1 MEGAA
6 ISNSPVEH
14 ERVERRMASADLEI
28 SASEA
33 HGMLCG
39 LLCGNRDPRERWFT
53 TLFETT
59 DEADLLARECRQ
71 ILGVLYSQTREA
83 LEGEGVA
90 FTPLLPEESQSLM
103 TRAEAVCDW
112 CRGFLYGLGLT
123 GITEDTPMS
132 DDSREALHDMS
143 EITRMDLSGL
153 VDSEEDENSLMHIM
167 EHIWVAAT
175 LVYHDYL
182 PNKRTH

>member
-6 ISNSPVEH
+6 MSNSPVEH

-28 SASEA
+28 SASEV

-39 LLCGNRDPRERWFT
+39 LLCGNTDPRELWFAE
-53 TLFETT
+53 LFETT
-59 DEADLLARECRQ
+59 EEADLLARECRQ
-71 ILGVLYSQTREA
+71 ILGVLCSQTREA
-83 LEGEGVA
+83 LEAEGVT
-90 FTPLLPEESQSLM
+90 FTPLLPEESRPLT

-123 GITEDTPMS
+123 GISGDTPLS
-132 DDSREALHDMS
+132 EDSREALHDMS
-143 EITRMDLSGL
+143 EITRMDLSSL
-153 VDSEEDENSLMHIM
+153 VDREEEEDSLMHIT
-167 EHIWVAAT
+167 EHIRVAAA
-175 LVYHDYL
+175 LVYHDLL

>member
-6 ISNSPVEH
+6 MSNSPVEH

-39 LLCGNRDPRERWFT
+39 LLCGNRDPRELWFT
-53 TLFETT
+53 ELFETT
-59 DEADLLARECRQ
+59 EEADLLERECRQ
-71 ILGVLYSQTREA
+71 VLCVLYSQTREV
-83 LEGEGVA
+83 LEGEGLA
-90 FTPLLPEESQSLM
+90 LTPLLPEDTRSLT

-123 GITEDTPMS
+123 GISEDTPMS

-143 EITRMDLSGL
+143 EITRMDLSSL
-153 VDSEEDENSLMHIM
+153 VESEEDEDSLMHVT
-167 EHIWVAAT
+167 EHIRVAST
-175 LVYHDYL
+175 LIYVEY
-182 PNKRTH
+182 KRTHS